1 MNTALFRLFIKLDY
15 RNREDKGF
23 RRLIGIIV
31 SYLIANGII
40 SFNNYRYFDC
50 DSFLFVSYT
59 MNIFLMAFIVVND
72 YPNLF
77 FAKSQIQFLKHLP
90 VSENIIFSS
99 KFFSAFIY
107 LSAFPVII
115 ALPQAIFVSL
125 YGISVLRTL
134 QFFVSIIL
142 YAYMFAGI
150 TILLYSMVVYFA
162 RGKSK
167 IILYLMQF
175 GFFILIFLL
184 SGYGSAARL
193 SGVNVMT
200 NDYAVYFPQY
210 WFVMSNYNF
219 VLFVSLAAVT
229 VIIYYV
235 LYSFMRA
242 RFTELSDILAE
253 IDTGKNK
260 HERKRS
266 FKLNLCMF
274 ESIILKKNAERASF
288 YLIKN
293 NFNNSSNLKLRMI
306 PVVFIP
312 VAMTLIA
319 VISGIPSMLMFQ
331 ENNMPVLKDGIIII
345 GPSVS
350 IVLIMFV
357 RLLIANT
364 KMQIEGTSGI
374 DWLYESLPFAS
385 QKEILSGV
393 NKFIYL
399 YFLMPVLIVMFAL
412 LSIRL
417 NPADTALNLI
427 YAFSFISFADIV
439 YLAFDRQMPFTA
451 EISKSNSAGK
461 YLNIF
466 LVVLLGVVFFVS
478 QIFVFENAIFVF
490 IAVFLFLVLT
500 RIIKAKL
507 K

>member
-1 MNTALFRLFIKLDY
+1 MNTALLKLFIKLDY

-23 RRLIGIIV
+23 KRLIGIIV

-50 DSFLFVSYT
+50 DSFLFISYT

-90 VSENIIFSS
+90 ISEKNIFSS

-107 LSAFPVII
+107 LSTFPVII

-167 IILYLMQF
+167 FLLYLMQF
-175 GFFILIFLL
+175 VFFILIFML

-193 SGVNVMT
+193 SGVSLMT
-200 NDYAVYFPQY
+200 NDYVRYLPQY
-210 WFVMSNYNF
+210 WFVISNYNF
-219 VLFVSLAAVT
+219 VLFMLLAAVT

-235 LYSFMRA
+235 LYGFMRA
-242 RFTELSDILAE
+242 HFTELSDILAE
-253 IDTGKNK
+253 IDTGKQSGK
-260 HERKRS
+260 RKKFIR
-266 FKLNLCMF
+266 FNLLPL
-274 ESIILKKNAERASF
+274 EKIILKSTEKASF
-288 YLIKN
+288 YLFKN
-293 NFNNSSNLKLRMI
+293 NFNNSANLKMRML

-319 VISGIPSMLMFQ
+319 VISGVSSMLMFQ
-331 ENNMPVLKDGIIII
+331 ENDMPVLKDGIIII
-345 GPSVS
+345 GPSIS

-364 KMQIEGTSGI
+364 KMQIEGTTGI
-374 DWLYESLPFAS
+374 DWLYASLPFTS

-393 NKFIYL
+393 NKFLYL
-399 YFLMPVLIVMFAL
+399 YFLMPVLIVLFAL

-427 YAFSFISFADIV
+427 YAFSFISFVDV
-439 YLAFDRQMPFTA
+439 VFLAFDKQMPFTV
-451 EISKSNSAGK
+451 ETSKSNSAGK

-466 LVVLLGVVFFVS
+466 IVVLLGVVFFVS
-478 QIFVFENAIFVF
+478 QIFVFENVIFVF

-500 RIIKAKL
+500 RIIKVKL

>member
-59 MNIFLMAFIVVND
+59 MNVFLMAFIVVND

-90 VSENIIFSS
+90 ITEKNIFSS

-115 ALPQAIFVSL
+115 AVPQAVFVSF
-125 YGISVLRTL
+125 YGVSILKTF

-142 YAYMFAGI
+142 NAYMLAGI
-150 TILLYSMVVYFA
+150 MILLYSIAVYFT

-167 IILYLMQF
+167 IILYIIQF
-175 GFFILIFLL
+175 GFFLMIFFL

-193 SGVNVMT
+193 SGVSLMT
-200 NDYAVYFPQY
+200 LDYVKYIPQY
-210 WFVMSNYNF
+210 WFVMSNYNV
-219 VLFVSLAAVT
+219 VLFISLVAVS

-235 LYSFMRA
+235 LYTFMRS
-242 RFTELSDILAE
+242 RFTELSDILVE
-253 IDTGKNK
+253 IDTGRASN
-260 HERKRS
+260 ERKKTSR
-266 FKLNLCMF
+266 LNLLSL
-274 ESIILKKNAERASF
+274 EKIILKNSEKASF
-288 YLIKN
+288 YLFKN
-293 NFNNSSNLKLRMI
+293 NFNNSANLKMRIL

-312 VAMTLIA
+312 LAMTLIA
-319 VISGIPSMLMFQ
+319 VISGVPSLLMFQ
-331 ENNMPVLKDGIIII
+331 EKNMPLLKDGIIIM
-345 GPSVS
+345 GPSIS

-357 RLLIANT
+357 RLLISNT
-364 KMQIEGTSGI
+364 KMQIEGSSEI
-374 DWLYESLPFAS
+374 DWLYASLPFS
-385 QKEILSGV
+385 SRKEILSGV

-399 YFLMPVLIVMFAL
+399 YFLAPVLIVLFAL

-417 NPADTALNLI
+417 NPADVALNLI
-427 YAFSFISFADIV
+427 YAFSFISFVDV
-439 YLAFDRQMPFTA
+439 VFLAFDRQMPFTVD
-451 EISKSNSAGK
+451 ISKSNSAGK
-461 YLNIF
+461 YLNIIF
-466 LVVLLGVVFFVS
+466 IVLLGVVFFVS
-478 QIFVFENAIFVF
+478 QIFIFENVIFV
-490 IAVFLFLVLT
+490 ISAAILFLVLT
-500 RIIKAKL
+500 LIIKVKI

>member
-1 MNTALFRLFIKLDY
+1 
-15 RNREDKGF
+15 
-23 RRLIGIIV
+23 
-31 SYLIANGII
+31 
-40 SFNNYRYFDC
+40 
-50 DSFLFVSYT
+50 
-59 MNIFLMAFIVVND
+59 
-72 YPNLF
+72 
-77 FAKSQIQFLKHLP
+77 
-90 VSENIIFSS
+90 
-99 KFFSAFIY
+99 
-107 LSAFPVII
+107 
-115 ALPQAIFVSL
+115 
-125 YGISVLRTL
+125 
-134 QFFVSIIL
+134 
-142 YAYMFAGI
+142 MFAGI

-175 GFFILIFLL
+175 GFFILIFML

-451 EISKSNSAGK
+451 EISKSNSAAK

-478 QIFVFENAIFVF
+478 QIFVFENVIFVF